1 MEAILQRQSV
11 KQDLMILFAVT
22 VIAFAGYQS
31 ATAPRYLET
40 SKIEEGEIVVRNDSV
55 ITVVIPDRR

>member
-11 KQDLMILFAVT
+11 KQDLMILFAAT

-31 ATAPRYLET
+31 ATAPQYLET
-40 SKIEEGEIVVRNDSV
+40 SKIEEGTVIVRNDS
-55 ITVVIPDRR
+55 ITTRVIPDRR

>member
-1 MEAILQRQSV
+1 METTLKRQAV
-11 KQDLMILFAVT
+11 KQELMILLFVT

-31 ATAPRYLET
+31 TTVPYYLPT

-55 ITVVIPDRR
+55 TTVVIPDRR